1 MIALDIH
8 FYMKHGS
15 IMKACD
21 SIFSFLDNFAKYLS
35 FSERSKLIQTAFYLL
50 QVSRFGQC
58 YLPDYAMRFF
68 DITYSLEHYGASHDI
83 FQDRY
88 NSVDPDNEDYSMV
101 SEEREIVEKV
111 FD

>member
-1 MIALDIH
+1 M
-8 FYMKHGS
+8 
-15 IMKACD
+15 
-21 SIFSFLDNFAKYLS
+21 
-35 FSERSKLIQTAFYLL
+35 L

>member
-1 MIALDIH
+1 
-8 FYMKHGS
+8 
-15 IMKACD
+15 
-21 SIFSFLDNFAKYLS
+21 
-35 FSERSKLIQTAFYLL
+35 
-50 QVSRFGQC
+50 
-58 YLPDYAMRFF
+58 MRFF